1 MAKSSK
7 HHAAENRQAI
17 VDAASELFRAQGF
30 RGTSVPEL
38 MQAANMT
45 HGGFYGHFASKEA
58 LAGEALDG
66 AFDWLE
72 GWVDA
77 IATGRDG
84 DPAAARADLVA
95 TYLKPEHRD
104 APALGCPVAAL
115 AGDVAR
121 EPIDSP
127 LRTSFGRGIE
137 AVVAQLTGNGM
148 EQDEQAAL
156 ADYATLVGA
165 LLLARATAGRPISD
179 KLLTAAKV
187 RLTGAA

>member
-7 HHAAENRQAI
+7 QHAAENRQAI
-17 VDAASELFRAQGF
+17 VDAASHLFRAQGF
-30 RGTSVPEL
+30 HGTSVPEL

-45 HGGFYGHFASKEA
+45 HGGFYGHFTSKEA
-58 LAGEALDG
+58 LAAEALDG

-72 GWVDA
+72 GWVDE
-77 IATGRDG
+77 IATTHAG
-84 DPAAARADLVA
+84 DPRTARSELVA
-95 TYLKPEHRD
+95 NYLRAEHRD

-121 EPIDSP
+121 EPADSP
-127 LRTSFGRGIE
+127 VRTSFGQGIE
-137 AVVAQLTGNGM
+137 SVVAQMTGSGM

-179 KLLTAAKV
+179 KLLAAAKA
-187 RLTGAA
+187 RLTGEA

>member
-7 HHAAENRQAI
+7 QHAAENRQTI

-30 RGTSVPEL
+30 RGTSVPEV

-45 HGGFYGHFASKEA
+45 HGGFYGHFTSKEA
-58 LAGEALDG
+58 LAAEALDG
-66 AFDWLE
+66 AFHWLE
-72 GWVDA
+72 GWVDG
-77 IATGRDG
+77 IAAGHPD
-84 DPAAARADLVA
+84 DPGAARTELVA
-95 TYLKPEHRD
+95 TYLRADHRD

-121 EPIDSP
+121 EPAESAV
-127 LRTSFGRGIE
+127 RASFGEGIE
-137 AVVAQLTGNGM
+137 AVVAQLTGNAM
-148 EQDEQAAL
+148 QQEEQAAL

-179 KLLTAAKV
+179 KLLEAAKA
-187 RLTGAA
+187 RLTGEA

>member
-7 HHAAENRQAI
+7 QHAAENRQTI

-72 GWVDA
+72 AWVDNFA
-77 IATGRDG
+77 SSHTG
-84 DPAAARADLVA
+84 DPKAARADLVA
-95 TYLKPEHRD
+95 TYLRPEHRD
-104 APALGCPVAAL
+104 APSSGCPAAAL

-121 EPIDSP
+121 EPARSP
-127 LRTSFGRGIE
+127 VRTSFGRGIE

-148 EQDEQAAL
+148 EQDEGAAL

-179 KLLTAAKV
+179 KLLAAAKA
-187 RLTGAA
+187 RLINKN

>member
-7 HHAAENRQAI
+7 QHAAENRQII
-17 VDAASELFRAQGF
+17 VDAASELFRGQGF

-38 MQAANMT
+38 MKAANMT
-45 HGGFYGHFASKEA
+45 HGGFYGHFTSKEA
-58 LAGEALDG
+58 LAAEALNG

-77 IATGRDG
+77 IAASHPD
-84 DPAAARADLVA
+84 DPKAARAELVD
-95 TYLKPEHRD
+95 TYLRADHRD
-104 APALGCPVAAL
+104 APGLGCPVAAL

-121 EPIDSP
+121 EPIDGP
-127 LRTSFGRGIE
+127 VRNSFGRGIE
-137 AVVAQLTGNGM
+137 TVVAQLTGNAM

-165 LLLARATAGRPISD
+165 LLLARATSGRPVSD
-179 KLLTAAKV
+179 KLLTAAKA
-187 RLTGAA
+187 RLTGKI